1 MNLSTIESFS
11 LKSSETST
19 FSAFFWGGQTDFL
32 PEPAPLS
39 RRNMD
44 FQFNL
49 LRMVNAK
56 QSGLDI
62 LVARV
67 SYRGEV
73 DAF

>member
-1 MNLSTIESFS
+1 MNLFF
-11 LKSSETST
+11 LNHQKRQL
-19 FSAFFWGGQTDFL
+19 FSAFFGGGQTDFL

-49 LRMVNAK
+49 RRMVNAK